1 MKIFLAVAILLV
13 FLRQA
18 LHRGP
23 SELPT
28 VLNLA
33 RRKVCTYN
41 SIILDFLW
49 YRFLYRPIEE
59 SIGMQH
65 AACSSLPPDRK
76 RLLLLKRPVL
86 GARVHM
92 MLQILRQWSG
102 NSRLIDASISASYGN
117 LKQKGEL
124 MLPINRQLDR
134 LYGQKSIFFPKRP
147 SLVLNEKP
155 SLVTSPIS
163 YSPTYWATYSRLD
176 RIRRSSLSWILWINH
191 LINLCFHCF
200 F

>member
-1 MKIFLAVAILLV
+1 M
-13 FLRQA
+13 
-18 LHRGP
+18 
-23 SELPT
+23 
-28 VLNLA
+28 
-33 RRKVCTYN
+33 
-41 SIILDFLW
+41 
-49 YRFLYRPIEE
+49 
-59 SIGMQH
+59 
-65 AACSSLPPDRK
+65 
-76 RLLLLKRPVL
+76 
-86 GARVHM
+86 
-92 MLQILRQWSG
+92 
-102 NSRLIDASISASYGN
+102 IDASISASYGN

-200 F
+200 FLNGPFPASFSLFSSFRYTVDSKQMFNINKFLLMTGFEPRTSGIGSNRSTN